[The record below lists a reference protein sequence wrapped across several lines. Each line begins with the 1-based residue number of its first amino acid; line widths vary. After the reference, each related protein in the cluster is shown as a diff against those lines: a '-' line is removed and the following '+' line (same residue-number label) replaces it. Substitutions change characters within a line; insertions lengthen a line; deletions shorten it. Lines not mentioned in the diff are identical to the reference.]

1 MTPQRCRQKARG
13 PLSADAS
20 VFTFCAK
27 AENAYFYAMPFNGRF
42 VANLI
47 AYAAQQGADGEALTA
62 LTGLGFEELGEE
74 GRKLD
79 NETYNRVLETAVAMT
94 GDPCLG
100 LHAGEYL
107 NLSAAGLVLQIMQ
120 ASATL
125 RQALQYACD
134 FANLSCSA
142 LPLALE
148 DRGDETWITLTPDA
162 LWLEQS
168 PLAVQ
173 HTTAGLLAFTLRE
186 FRTLTWR
193 QPQPVAI
200 YYAFEP
206 PTRLAEYER
215 VLGARL
221 ACRAPQTAIVL
232 RQRELAQPIVTRDQ
246 GLLQALV
253 QLAEERLTTLQHQGG
268 FLQTV
273 RRTMLNLARPEF
285 PSAEMTA
292 ANLNLSLRSLQ
303 RKLQEEDTTYQ
314 ALLEELKCEFAI
326 AYLRKP
332 SLTVSEIAYVLGYAE
347 PSSLV
352 RSFKRWTGK
361 TPQRFREEQWGRDA
375 LTSAANKT

>member
-1 MTPQRCRQKARG
+1 MTPQRCRQKARW
-13 PLSADAS
+13 PLSADAN

-47 AYAAQQGADGEALTA
+47 AFAAQQGADSEALTA
-62 LTGLGFEELGEE
+62 LTGLSFEALGEE
-74 GRKLD
+74 DRKLD

-94 GDPCLG
+94 NNPCLG
-100 LHAGEYL
+100 LQAGEYL

-134 FANLSCSA
+134 FANLSCSS

-148 DRGDETWITLTPDA
+148 NRGGETWITLVPDS

-173 HTTAGLLAFTLRE
+173 HTTDGLLAFTLRE

-193 QPQPVAI
+193 QPQPVAFH
-200 YYAFEP
+200 YAFEP
-206 PTRLAEYER
+206 PARLSEYER
-215 VLGARL
+215 VLGTPL
-221 ACRAPQTAIVL
+221 ACRAKQTAIVL
-232 RQRELAQPIVTRDQ
+232 RKRELDQPIITRDQ

-253 QLAEERLTTLQHQGG
+253 QLAEERLAALQHQGG

-273 RRTMLNLARPEF
+273 KRTMLNLARPEF
-285 PSAEMTA
+285 PTAEMTA

-303 RKLQEEDTTYQ
+303 RKLQEEGTSYQ
-314 ALLEELKCEFAI
+314 ALLDELKRDFAI

-332 SLTVSEIAYVLGYAE
+332 DLTVSEIAYVLGYAE

-361 TPQRFREEQWGRDA
+361 TPQRFREEAWGA
-375 LTSAANKT
+375 PASAANKTY